1 MSVQQNDSIPTIP
14 DAPTVPDARGD
25 PDQRCWCTTTALA
38 SPSGEV
44 LVLCVAGEIDL
55 STVGLVEHTLAA
67 ALLRRPAQLVVDLT
81 GVTFCSCRGFR
92 VLLDCSV
99 TAARHGTG
107 YALSGASHQADRV
120 WGMLR
125 PDGLLPV
132 RYRSSG
138 DALVAAV
145 AATRPG

>member
-1 MSVQQNDSIPTIP
+1 MSVQQDDPIPITTGTR
-14 DAPTVPDARGD
+14 AVPDE
-25 PDQRCWCTTTALA
+25 RCWSTTTALA

-55 STVGLVEHTLAA
+55 STLGVVEDALAA
-67 ALLRRPAQLVVDLT
+67 ALSARPARLVVDIA

-107 YALSGASHQADRV
+107 FAFSGASRHADRI

-125 PDGLLPV
+125 PEGLLPA
-132 RYRSSG
+132 RFPSSG
-138 DALVAAV
+138 EALVAALL
-145 AATRPG
+145 PS

>member
-1 MSVQQNDSIPTIP
+1 MSVQQNESIPT
-14 DAPTVPDARGD
+14 TPDARGD
-25 PDQRCWCTTTALA
+25 PDERCWCTTTAVA

-55 STVGLVEHTLAA
+55 STLGLVEDAMA
-67 ALLRRPAQLVVDLT
+67 SALLRRPAQLVVDIAE
-81 GVTFCSCRGFR
+81 VTFCSCRGFR
-92 VLLDCSV
+92 VLLDCAV
-99 TAARHGTG
+99 TAARHGSG
-107 YALSGASHQADRV
+107 YALSGASHQADRI

-125 PDGLLPV
+125 PDGLLPA

-145 AATRPG
+145 AWARPS